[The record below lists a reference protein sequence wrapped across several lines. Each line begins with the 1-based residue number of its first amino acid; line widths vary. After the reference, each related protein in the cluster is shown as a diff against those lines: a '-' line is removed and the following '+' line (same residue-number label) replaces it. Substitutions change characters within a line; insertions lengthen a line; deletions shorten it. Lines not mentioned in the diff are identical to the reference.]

1 VFVWRLAVL
10 VVLTPDFKSGA
21 ARIGLGVRLLCA
33 RQKVLLGAA
42 SVLAHNHDLFFRVG
56 FNASSGFEFVL
67 VADGILHIVVG
78 DLTGASLWHYF
89 IDLSTSVTSDWKGMD
104 GSSPSAP
111 TLTSYS

>member
-1 VFVWRLAVL
+1 
-10 VVLTPDFKSGA
+10 
-21 ARIGLGVRLLCA
+21 
-33 RQKVLLGAA
+33 
-42 SVLAHNHDLFFRVG
+42 
-56 FNASSGFEFVL
+56 VL